1 MHAFLM
7 LTDALLEHNLVA
19 NVTFGL
25 VGIQKPLRCLGFCV
39 RINFDLLFIL

>member
-1 MHAFLM
+1 MHSLLV

-25 VGIQKPLRCLGFCV
+25 IGIQKPL
-39 RINFDLLFIL
+39 